1 MSKRDKDVDAR
12 TQKRKISEQGDA
24 HRDVARHK
32 AESRAWAAVNKLPGA
47 AKKIDARRKVPSGP
61 LGGSGRK
68 TNRSR
73 SS

>member
-1 MSKRDKDVDAR
+1 MPQGDKAGHPRRETIKSVDEQKGVSRPNADAR
-12 TQKRKISEQGDA
+12 S
-24 HRDVARHK
+24 
-32 AESRAWAAVNKLPGA
+32 WASVNKPAGGG
-47 AKKIDARRKVPSGP
+47 KKIDARRKVPFGP